1 MEQDWMKDPTLSH
14 IDKNKLQ
21 FMQKMFVESKDLT
34 QKEMMPF
41 FMALAMKS
49 KKEKIHFTKEEADA
63 IIAVLKANS
72 SPQELTQ
79 MDRIMKMYQQ
89 KKA

>member
-1 MEQDWMKDPTLSH
+1 MKDPTLSH
-14 IDKNKLQ
+14 IDKNKLE

-49 KKEKIHFTKEEADA
+49 KKEKIRFTKEEADA

>member
-1 MEQDWMKDPTLSH
+1 MKDPTLSH

-49 KKEKIHFTKEEADA
+49 KKEHIRFTKEEADA